1 MAKTLHSQR
10 RGPGFDL
17 WSGNK
22 SFPCSS
28 VSKKICLQGFDSWVR
43 KIPWRRRWQPTPAF
57 WPGESYMTQLKKKDP
72 VCPKRPGQPNQYI
85 NILKKER
92 KKRVAVGAALQRGGN
107 REGVARRDWRQF
119 SAAGGPGS
127 VRRHLCLSQ

>member
-1 MAKTLHSQR
+1 MATHSSILAWRILH
-10 RGPGFDL
+10 D
-17 WSGNK
+17 
-22 SFPCSS
+22 
-28 VSKKICLQGFDSWVR
+28 
-43 KIPWRRRWQPTPAF
+43 TT
-57 WPGESYMTQLKKKDP
+57 EKDP